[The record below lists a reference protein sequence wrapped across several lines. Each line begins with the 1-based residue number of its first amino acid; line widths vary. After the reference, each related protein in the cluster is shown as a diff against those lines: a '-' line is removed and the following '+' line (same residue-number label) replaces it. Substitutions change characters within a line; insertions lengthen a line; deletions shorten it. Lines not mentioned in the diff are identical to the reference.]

1 MSVSPGLDEQGF
13 RNMTTRIAI
22 VGAGY
27 MATEHA
33 RAFAAQP
40 DTRIVGVASRTR
52 ERAEVLAEPYGADVF
67 DDVETLWRETRADAI
82 IVAVNEL
89 SMAKVCDAVFR
100 HPWAC
105 LLEKPV
111 GVDMT
116 DARAIQASAKRAGAR
131 TWVAL
136 NRRSYASTRSAL
148 AQIAP
153 TGRRLVT
160 VFDQQDMESVRSLGT
175 PEAVVRNYMFANS
188 IHVIDYFQVFCR
200 GVLTSVEVTAPW
212 TPDDPSHVI
221 ASLQWSSGDR
231 GVYQAL
237 WNGPGPWAVSVAT
250 PNARFE
256 MRPLESLTV
265 QLRGERRI
273 AAVEPDPVDADFK
286 PGLHRQAAEFIKA
299 ANGDQ
304 NSLATLDEAV
314 ESMALCAAIYGL
326 GRGLLV

>member
-1 MSVSPGLDEQGF
+1 
-13 RNMTTRIAI
+13 MT
-22 VGAGY
+22 
-27 MATEHA
+27 
-33 RAFAAQP
+33 
-40 DTRIVGVASRTR
+40 TRIVGVVGRTR
-52 ERAEVLAEPYGADVF
+52 ERAEALAEPYGAAVF
-67 DDVETLWRETRADAI
+67 DKIETLWSETRADAVV
-82 IVAVNEL
+82 VAVSEL
-89 SMAKVCDAVFR
+89 AMAEVCGAVFR

-111 GVDMT
+111 GVDLA
-116 DARAIQASAKRAGAR
+116 DARRIQDSANRAGAR
-131 TWVAL
+131 AWVAL
-136 NRRSYASTRSAL
+136 NRRSYASTRAAL
-148 AQIAP
+148 AQIEP

-160 VFDQQDMESVRSLGT
+160 VLDQQDMDSVRSLGT

-200 GVLTSVEVTAPW
+200 GHLTSVEVTAPW

-237 WNGPGPWAVSVAT
+237 WNGPGPWAVAVAT
-250 PNARFE
+250 PAARFE

-265 QLRGERRI
+265 QLRGERRVS
-273 AAVEPDPVDADFK
+273 AVEPDPVDTDFK

-299 ANGDQ
+299 SKGEENA
-304 NSLATLDEAV
+304 LATLDEAT

-326 GRGLLV
+326 GKGPSV

>member
-1 MSVSPGLDEQGF
+1 
-13 RNMTTRIAI
+13 MTTRIAI

-52 ERAEVLAEPYGADVF
+52 ERAERLAEPYGAAVF
-67 DDVETLWRETRADAI
+67 DDVEALWRETGADAVV
-82 IVAVNEL
+82 VAVSEL
-89 SMAKVCDAVFR
+89 AMADVCEAAFR

-111 GVDMT
+111 GVDLA
-116 DARAIQASAKRAGAR
+116 DARNIQQSAKRAGAR
-131 TWVAL
+131 AWVAL
-136 NRRSYASTRSAL
+136 NRRSYASTRAAL
-148 AQIAP
+148 ARIDA

-160 VFDQQDMESVRSLGT
+160 VLDQQDMESARSLGT

-200 GVLTSVEVTAPW
+200 GVLTSVDVTAPW

-237 WNGPGPWAVSVAT
+237 WNGPGPWAVTVAT
-250 PNARFE
+250 PAARFE

-265 QLRGERRI
+265 QVRGERRVT
-273 AAVEPDPVDADFK
+273 AVEPDPVDTEFK
-286 PGLHRQAAEFIKA
+286 PGLHRQAAEFISASKGE
-299 ANGDQ
+299 AND
-304 NSLATLDEAV
+304 LATLDAAT

-326 GRGLLV
+326 A